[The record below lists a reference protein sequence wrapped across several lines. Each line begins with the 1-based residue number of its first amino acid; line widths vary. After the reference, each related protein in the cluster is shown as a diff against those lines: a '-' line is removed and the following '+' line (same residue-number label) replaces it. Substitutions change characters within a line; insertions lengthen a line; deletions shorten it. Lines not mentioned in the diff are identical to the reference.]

1 MYLDCKSL
9 IVYST
14 PYTAATPPTNLWAVQ
29 ERPTGIHV
37 LWTPPTPLGYTTGY
51 RIYYRGGS
59 NGSVD
64 VSGGSTDYYTLTGLQ
79 NGANYI
85 ISIVGTSEHFFSAEV
100 EVTVSLGEKDSPL
113 SLQSSFLYMCV
124 CATAVPGQPSV
135 TVSSTTAITIS
146 LSWSVPGGSV
156 EDSYEV
162 MWERDTLGECGD
174 EDEGSTTITDGS
186 ASYTITGLEED
197 SSYAIAVTATNAAG
211 SAVSDPVT
219 GITGEAGE
227 GLNNV
232 V

>member
-1 MYLDCKSL
+1 MYLDCKSF

-14 PYTAATPPTNLWAVQ
+14 PYTAATPPTNLWAVP

-37 LWTPPTPLGYTTGY
+37 FWTPPTPLGYTTGY

-64 VSGGSTDYYTLTGLQ
+64 VSGGSTDYHTLTGLQ

-124 CATAVPGQPSV
+124 YHC
-135 TVSSTTAITIS
+135 SS
-146 LSWSVPGGSV
+146 W
-156 EDSYEV
+156 
-162 MWERDTLGECGD
+162 
-174 EDEGSTTITDGS
+174 
-186 ASYTITGLEED
+186 
-197 SSYAIAVTATNAAG
+197 AAKCHC
-211 SAVSDPVT
+211 
-219 GITGEAGE
+219 E
-227 GLNNV
+227 LNNSHHHLPLLECSRWLSGGQL
-232 V
+232 